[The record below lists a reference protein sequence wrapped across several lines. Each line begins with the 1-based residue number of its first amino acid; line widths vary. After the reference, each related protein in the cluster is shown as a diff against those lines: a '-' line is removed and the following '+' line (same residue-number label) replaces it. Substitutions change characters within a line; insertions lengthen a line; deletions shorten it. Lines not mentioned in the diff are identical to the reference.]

1 MAATTLKTNAKD
13 SNGVRMNWVKKL
25 QRMFCHMK
33 GFLAPAKLKL
43 TRAADTSKG
52 KRGREAITD
61 DAARAAS
68 ADKNRKRNSAKQ
80 AAYRARKKKAKM
92 ESSCH

>member
-1 MAATTLKTNAKD
+1 MAATTPKTTAKD
-13 SNGVRMNWVKKL
+13 SKDVRRNWVRKL

-33 GFLAPAKLKL
+33 GFSAPAKLQL

-68 ADKNRKRNSAKQ
+68 A
-80 AAYRARKKKAKM
+80 AAERTRISEKSRRYRARKKAKM
-92 ESSCH
+92 ESGGVS

>member
-1 MAATTLKTNAKD
+1 MAATTLKTTVKN
-13 SNGVRMNWVKKL
+13 SNGIRWQWVKKL

-33 GFLAPAKLKL
+33 GFSAPAKLQL

-68 ADKNRKRNSAKQ
+68 FDKNRKRNSAKQ
-80 AAYRARKKKAKM
+80 AAFRARKKKAKM